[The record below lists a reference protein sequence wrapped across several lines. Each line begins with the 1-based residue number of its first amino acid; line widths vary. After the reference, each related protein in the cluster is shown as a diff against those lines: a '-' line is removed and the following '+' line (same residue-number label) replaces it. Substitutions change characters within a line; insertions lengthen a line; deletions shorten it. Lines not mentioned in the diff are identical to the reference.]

1 VLISQTTSP
10 NTFVDQTE
18 KSQPKE
24 EQVNQSYASYEGI
37 AQDKY
42 FANLDIASVQDST
55 VNKLD
60 LVKWEED
67 KMTTYSEIFEDFQ
80 KSEHGSDWH
89 VSNNDP
95 FDIKDI
101 GFPQTL
107 PTSDIGGIFS
117 KHKNISLR
125 NMHKEDSPRSP
136 EPEQKDL
143 TRLIPPILKR
153 EVIDA
158 NSEDSCESEEEKFLC
173 KYQLAD
179 DDKETAAECSSLKP
193 VYDPGFKCLQNQNS
207 IESTN
212 VLDHAS
218 VQSPESLDCPVKGA
232 YFYHNEPKF

>member
-1 VLISQTTSP
+1 M
-10 NTFVDQTE
+10 DQTD

-24 EQVNQSYASYEGI
+24 EQVNQSYASYEGV
-37 AQDKY
+37 AQEKY
-42 FANLDIASVQDST
+42 FANLETVSVQNLA

-107 PTSDIGGIFS
+107 PTSDIGSIFS

-125 NMHKEDSPRSP
+125 NMRKEDHSRSP

-143 TRLIPPILKR
+143 TKLIPPILKK

-158 NSEDSCESEEEKFLC
+158 DSDDSCESEENKFLS
-173 KYQLAD
+173 KNQLTD
-179 DDKETAAECSSLKP
+179 DNNDISAECSSLKP
-193 VYDPGFKCLQNQNS
+193 VYDPGFKCLQSQNFS
-207 IESTN
+207 DCTN
-212 VLDHAS
+212 VPNLAS
-218 VQSPESLDCPVKGA
+218 EQSPESLDCPVKGA